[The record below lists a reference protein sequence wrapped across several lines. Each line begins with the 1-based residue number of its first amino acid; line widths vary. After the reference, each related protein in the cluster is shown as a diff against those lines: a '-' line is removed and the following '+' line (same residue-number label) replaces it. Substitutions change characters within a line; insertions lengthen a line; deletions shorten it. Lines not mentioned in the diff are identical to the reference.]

1 MTTELTFE
9 KKLQPNLP
17 VSDIILPTPSLAE
30 PGEMEEKE
38 GAVLKARGEGGGEKG
53 RGTKKNGRL
62 RAG

>member
-1 MTTELTFE
+1 
-9 KKLQPNLP
+9 
-17 VSDIILPTPSLAE
+17 VSEIILPTPSLAE

-38 GAVLKARGEGGGEKG
+38 GAVLTARGEGGGEKG